1 MIGQKIGIYRIEE
14 KLAQGGTA
22 AVYRAV
28 QDGGGAELVVKLVE
42 RARPDYLEQRAR
54 LRHEASLSLRANH
67 PGIVRTYSSGEIDEG
82 CYAVQELLRGVPLHR
97 VLREECSPGKGLE
110 RSRALMLAADLAAA
124 AAHLHA
130 HGIVHADLKPPNV
143 MLCGDR
149 PVLCDLGLAVLE
161 GETRP
166 GGAVMGS
173 PSYIAPETGPGVP
186 INRRVDVWALGVIL
200 FELLA
205 GAKPFGLRGDA
216 PLEILKAVRGAPLPL
231 GFIDEQPAELTALLE
246 AMLTRDPTKRPASAG
261 AIEAKLRAMI

>member
-22 AVYRAV
+22 AIYRAV
-28 QDGGGAELVVKLVE
+28 QEGGGAELVVKLVE
-42 RARPDYLEQRAR
+42 RSRPDYVEQRAR

-82 CYAVQELLRGVPLHR
+82 CYAVQELLRGTPLHR

-110 RSRALMLAADLAAA
+110 RHRALSLSADLAAA

-149 PVLCDLGLAVLE
+149 PVICDLGLAVLE
-161 GETRP
+161 GEIRA

-173 PSYIAPETGPGVP
+173 PSYMAPETGPGVP
-186 INRRVDVWALGVIL
+186 ITRRVDVWALGVIL

-205 GAKPFGLRGDA
+205 GAKPFGLRDDS
-216 PLEILKAVRGAPLPL
+216 PLEILKAVRTAPLPMAFL
-231 GFIDEQPAELTALLE
+231 GEQPADLTALVESILSRE
-246 AMLTRDPTKRPASAG
+246 PSKRTASAG
-261 AIEAKLRAMI
+261 AIEVKLRAMI